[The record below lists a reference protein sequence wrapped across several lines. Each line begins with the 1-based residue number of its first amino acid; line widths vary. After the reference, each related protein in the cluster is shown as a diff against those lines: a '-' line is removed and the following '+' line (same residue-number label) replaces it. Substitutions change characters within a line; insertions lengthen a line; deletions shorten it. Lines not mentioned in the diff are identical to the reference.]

1 MARPRPV
8 ARDLAIRPAN
18 ELREYHPDVQ
28 PSDAPAPRLEAL
40 APWEAHIV
48 P

>member
-1 MARPRPV
+1 MARPRPL
-8 ARDLAIRPAN
+8 ARDLAIRPAD
-18 ELREYHPDVQ
+18 ELRGDHPDVQ
-28 PSDAPAPRLEAL
+28 PSGASAPRLEAL